1 MSGMIGGRRHFLK
14 MKHGKKVKKEEE
26 KKQNYVEEEKKT
38 ELCGS
43 CYKKRR
49 LPTKQPTVLILRDNT
64 YVQSWI
70 LLYC

>member
-43 CYKKRR
+43 CYKKKKA
-49 LPTKQPTVLILRDNT
+49 TN
-64 YVQSWI
+64 
-70 LLYC
+70 